1 MLHPRSRRYRFARTI
16 ETCQRHEREYG
27 LASVRAESG
36 ESGHSGRTRAA
47 NRVDLHNQRS
57 GANENEM
64 EFSFVYHDGIVSLA
78 PRS

>member
-1 MLHPRSRRYRFARTI
+1 M
-16 ETCQRHEREYG
+16 ER
-27 LASVRAESG
+27 

-64 EFSFVYHDGIVSLA
+64 EFSLYIYIYITKVSFLSPRDREMVVYARRWVAKAALINRARELYLTDL
-78 PRS
+78 